1 MARLHRC
8 GWVKQDSPAYVDYH
22 DREWGVPIHEDRLHF
37 ELLILEGA
45 QAGLSW
51 ETILNKRSSYREAF
65 AGFEPAA
72 VASFSAADQRRLL
85 ANEGIVRNRL
95 KIAAAIAN
103 ARCFLKLAEQ
113 FGSFDSYIWRFVDGE
128 ARQNRWR
135 SLSDL
140 PAQTEESA
148 AMSRDLKARG
158 MKFVGPTICYSYMQ
172 AAGLVNDHVVGC
184 FRQAECARLGRRTK

>member
-1 MARLHRC
+1 MAKLRRC
-8 GWVKQDSPAYVDYH
+8 SWANPANVDYH
-22 DREWGVPIHEDRLHF
+22 DREWGVPVHADRDHF

-51 ETILNKRSSYREAF
+51 ETILNKRSAYREAF
-65 AGFEPAA
+65 AGFDPAA
-72 VASFSAADQRRLL
+72 VASFKAADQRRLL
-85 ANEGIVRNRL
+85 ANAGIVRNRL

-103 ARCFLKLAEQ
+103 ARSFLQIAEQ
-113 FGSFDSYIWRFVDGE
+113 FSSFDSYIWRFVDGE
-128 ARQNRWR
+128 ARQNKWR

-148 AMSRDLKARG
+148 AMSRDLKAHG

-184 FRQAECARLGRRTK
+184 FRQAECARLGRRAK